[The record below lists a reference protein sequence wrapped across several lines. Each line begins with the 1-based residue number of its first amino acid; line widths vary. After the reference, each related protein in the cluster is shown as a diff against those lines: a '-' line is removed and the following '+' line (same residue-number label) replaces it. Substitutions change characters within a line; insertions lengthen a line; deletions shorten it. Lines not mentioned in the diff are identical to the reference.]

1 MNRNYL
7 YLLSAAHL
15 SNDISAGSLPA
26 LLPFFVSLYGMDY
39 TAVAGLMFAS
49 SFLSSIIQPLFGW
62 LADRGSRQWF
72 MALGVFFSG
81 VSLAFTGFVTDYW
94 QIFTAVTIM
103 GIASAIFH
111 PEAAR
116 CVNGVSLEARGK
128 GMSIFSVGGNG
139 GFGFGPLLAVF
150 LVTTFGMHGLAFYG
164 ITAAVMSVI
173 LLLVIP
179 QLQKAMDR
187 NLSQQEEQTS
197 QTETAKGAS
206 LQKSN
211 DWHAFGRLFLFI
223 LFRATLYTG
232 ISSFLPLFCIHGLGS
247 SAAVGSLTLS
257 IFSITGVFATLAGG
271 WLADRFGYRQTIR
284 SCCLLLAPLLAV
296 MAFSGSIF
304 GVFIALVPFSFV
316 LLACYSPMV
325 VLGQEYLARSI
336 GFASG
341 VTLGISMSIGGVMAP
356 VLGRFGD
363 TYGISSIMV
372 LLVLVAILCAISAFL
387 LPREK

>member
-15 SNDISAGSLPA
+15 GNDISAGSLPA

-173 LLLVIP
+173 LLLAIP

-187 NLSQQEEQTS
+187 NLSQQKEQTS
-197 QTETAKGAS
+197 QAEAVKEAS

-223 LFRATLYTG
+223 LFRAILYTG
-232 ISSFLPLFCIHGLGS
+232 ICSFLPLFCIHGLGS

-284 SCCLLLAPLLAV
+284 SSCLLLAPLLAV

-304 GVFIALVPFSFV
+304 GVFIALIPFSFV
-316 LLACYSPMV
+316 LLASYSPMV

-341 VTLGISMSIGGVMAP
+341 VTLGISMTIGGVMAP